1 MRNTSSKNI
10 KTAQPFKFFEWLLAF
25 CVLLSISSFSVEN
38 TGFKSDTQQDS
49 YSLKTSPGNTP
60 ETFIQ
65 NSGPLRHTNAL
76 LEFELVEELEP
87 TDDSTEDDSVE
98 SGYQTVIPT
107 PLGFSTLDSSFEI
120 FAVSLQKRTL
130 IPLFLLHHSWKIPLA

>member
-1 MRNTSSKNI
+1 MV
-10 KTAQPFKFFEWLLAF
+10 KTD
-25 CVLLSISSFSVEN
+25 
-38 TGFKSDTQQDS
+38 FKSEKQQVS
-49 YSLKTSPGNTP
+49 YSFNANQDNTP

-65 NSGPLRHTNAL
+65 NSGPLRHANAL

-87 TDDSTEDDSVE
+87 TDNSAEDDSVE

-107 PLGFSTLDSSFEI
+107 PFDSITIQSSFAI
-120 FAVSLQKRTL
+120 FRSALQNRTL